1 MSLRKPS
8 GSKEGKQLF
17 LKNNSILN
25 LKTFS
30 IKKKSYYMMKLTMI
44 TIQHYI
50 LKLDQLNNNVNS
62 KL

>member
-30 IKKKSYYMMKLTMI
+30 IKKIVLYDETYN
-44 TIQHYI
+44 
-50 LKLDQLNNNVNS
+50 DNNS
-62 KL
+62 TLYFKIRPIE